1 MLSLNKR
8 EADFIFI
15 NGTIITV
22 DNYNNIVSAVA
33 CKDGK
38 IAAVGHQDEVMEWC
52 GTHTKV
58 VDLQGKAMLPGF
70 FDPHSHIVLASLKLA
85 FANLN
90 PAPMGPVANL
100 TDLKQVLLD
109 YKEKKNLQIGQW
121 LIGIGYDDTILEEKR
136 HPTRRDLDAIS
147 SEHPILLMHI
157 SMHLLAANSVAF
169 ELAGISKETPDPEGG
184 VIRRLEG
191 TQEPTG
197 ILEEQAMLLLLK
209 ALPKPSEEE
218 LGIIIENGLL
228 HYAAQGITTTQ
239 EAAISSPDIIETLRK
254 LAADNRLPIYVIGF
268 PFWNITDATLANYD
282 QDQHYRGR
290 FRLGGVKLVLDG
302 SIQGYTAYLSE
313 PYHIPPE
320 YAKPVDDDPTDWQ
333 TAESLLLHID
343 SPIARDES
351 LSEVQG
357 KGYRGYPTFEN
368 QDEVTKIV
376 KEFYKKRWLV
386 LCHTN
391 GDAATDMLLTAVSE
405 AAKEY
410 PAKNRRTVIIHGQ
423 TIRED
428 QLDRIKE
435 QDMVISFFPNHVY
448 YWGDRHHDIFLGPKR
463 AARINPLNSA
473 LNQEIVFTIHH
484 DAPVTPANMLHVI
497 WSAVN
502 RVTAS
507 GKILGPDQRIPVIE
521 AIRAVTINAAYQH
534 FEEKIKGSIEIGKL
548 ADFVI
553 LSENPLKIDPMKI
566 NHITVLETIKE
577 GHTIYSSQTTP

>member
-1 MLSLNKR
+1 MKKR
-8 EADFIFI
+8 EANFIFT

-22 DNYNNIVSAVA
+22 DTNNNIVSAVA
-33 CKDGK
+33 CKEGK
-38 IAAVGHQDEVMEWC
+38 IVAVGHRDEVMEWC

-58 VDLQGKAMLPGF
+58 VDLKGKTMLPGF

-109 YKEKKNLQIGQW
+109 HKEKKKLQNGQW

-147 SEHPILLMHI
+147 SEHPILVMHI
-157 SMHLLAANSVAF
+157 SMHLLAANSIAF
-169 ELAGISKETPDPEGG
+169 ELAGITKETLDPEGG
-184 VIRRLEG
+184 VIRRVEG
-191 TQEPTG
+191 TQEPNG

-209 ALPKPSEEE
+209 AVPKPSEEE
-218 LGIIIENGLL
+218 LGNIIENGLH

-254 LAADNRLPIYVIGF
+254 LAADKRLPIDVIGF
-268 PFWNITDATLANYD
+268 PFWNITDATLTNYD
-282 QDQHYRGR
+282 EDRYYRGR

-313 PYHIPPE
+313 PYHISPE
-320 YAKPVDDDPTDWQ
+320 YSKPVDDDPTDWQ
-333 TAESLLLHID
+333 TAENLLLHID
-343 SPIARDES
+343 ASTAIGEAHP
-351 LSEVQG
+351 EVQI
-357 KGYRGYPTFEN
+357 KGYLGYPTFED
-368 QDEVTKIV
+368 QDEVTKLV
-376 KEFYKKRWLV
+376 KKFYKEGWPV

-391 GDAATDMLLTAVSE
+391 GDAATDMLVKAISE

-410 PAKNRRTVIIHGQ
+410 PVKNLRTVIIHGQ

-428 QLDRIKE
+428 QLDQIKE
-435 QDMVISFFPNHVY
+435 LEMVISFFPNHVY

-473 LNQEIVFTIHH
+473 LNREIVFTIHH
-484 DAPVTPANMLHVI
+484 DAPVTPANILHII
-497 WSAVN
+497 WAAVN
-502 RVTAS
+502 RVTTS
-507 GKILGPDQRIPVIE
+507 GKVLGPNQQIPVIE

-534 FEEKIKGSIEIGKL
+534 FEEKMKGSIEIGKL

-553 LSENPLKIDPMKI
+553 LSDNPLKVDPMKI
-566 NHITVLETIKE
+566 NDITVLETIKE
-577 GHTIYSSQTTP
+577 GKTVYNSLINQ